1 MVSSCSTGA
10 GTGAYAGGSMGS
22 VLGSAIGGIVGGPRG
37 HDIGTV
43 IGMATGAAAG
53 AAVGDAAEKKQRQSV
68 GVPAEE
74 QQQRRPSEREM
85 RARRNQR
92 IQREKAMQRQQMQQN
107 DAEYDDDVYFDAK
120 KPRRLTRRS
129 SELTMLRSLGSQKDL
144 CRSTITRAFRRVST
158 SSWSAYRENK
168 STTRCRRNSRRRAVL
183 TLISL
188 SMKPIQ
194 VTTASTLK
202 RENNKKTCNK
212 SSGGRRPPQHATM
225 VAL

>member
-1 MVSSCSTGA
+1 MKKSLMILLGGAITVSSCSTGA

-68 GVPAEE
+68 DVPAEE

-92 IQREKAMQRQQMQQN
+92 IQREKAMQCQQMQQN
-107 DAEYDDDVYFDAK
+107 DAEYDDDVYFESK
-120 KPRRLTRRS
+120 KPREIDARKLRNYDADAPEKPARPMPFYNNEGFPEGQHFKLERIPRKQIDNNVQEEQPQESRLDTDIVVDETNS
-129 SELTMLRSLGSQKDL
+129 SDDSFDFEKG
-144 CRSTITRAFRRVST
+144 
-158 SSWSAYRENK
+158 E
-168 STTRCRRNSRRRAVL
+168 
-183 TLISL
+183 
-188 SMKPIQ
+188 
-194 VTTASTLK
+194 
-202 RENNKKTCNK
+202 
-212 SSGGRRPPQHATM
+212 
-225 VAL
+225 

>member
-1 MVSSCSTGA
+1 
-10 GTGAYAGGSMGS
+10 MGS

-68 GVPAEE
+68 GVPTDE

-107 DAEYDDDVYFDAK
+107 DGEYDDDVYFDAK
-120 KPRRLTRRS
+120 KPREIDAKKLRTYDAEESGKPESPMPFYNNEGFPEGQHFKLERIPRKQIDNNVQEEQPQESRLDTDIVVDETNS
-129 SELTMLRSLGSQKDL
+129 SDDSFDFEKG
-144 CRSTITRAFRRVST
+144 
-158 SSWSAYRENK
+158 E
-168 STTRCRRNSRRRAVL
+168 
-183 TLISL
+183 
-188 SMKPIQ
+188 
-194 VTTASTLK
+194 
-202 RENNKKTCNK
+202 
-212 SSGGRRPPQHATM
+212 
-225 VAL
+225 

>member
-1 MVSSCSTGA
+1 MKRCLIMLLGGAIMVSSCSTGA

-37 HDIGTV
+37 HNIGTV

-68 GVPAEE
+68 DVPTEE

-92 IQREKAMQRQQMQQN
+92 IQREKAMQCQQMQQN

-120 KPRRLTRRS
+120 KPREIDAKKLRTYDAEEPGKPERPMPFYNNEGFPEGQHFKLERIPRKQIDNNVQEEQPQESRLDTDIVVDETNS
-129 SELTMLRSLGSQKDL
+129 SDDSFDFEKG
-144 CRSTITRAFRRVST
+144 
-158 SSWSAYRENK
+158 E
-168 STTRCRRNSRRRAVL
+168 
-183 TLISL
+183 
-188 SMKPIQ
+188 
-194 VTTASTLK
+194 
-202 RENNKKTCNK
+202 
-212 SSGGRRPPQHATM
+212 
-225 VAL
+225 

>member
-1 MVSSCSTGA
+1 MKKYLIMLLGGAITVSSCSTGA

-68 GVPAEE
+68 GMPVEE
-74 QQQRRPSEREM
+74 QPQRRPSEREM

-107 DAEYDDDVYFDAK
+107 DAEYEDDVYFESKRQREIDANKLRMNDADRPERPARPMPFYNNEVFPEGQHFKLERIPK
-120 KPRRLTRRS
+120 KQIDNNVQEEQPQESRLDTDIVVD
-129 SELTMLRSLGSQKDL
+129 ET
-144 CRSTITRAFRRVST
+144 
-158 SSWSAYRENK
+158 
-168 STTRCRRNSRRRAVL
+168 NSGDDR
-183 TLISL
+183 IEFDS
-188 SMKPIQ
+188 
-194 VTTASTLK
+194 
-202 RENNKKTCNK
+202 NN
-212 SSGGRRPPQHATM
+212 
-225 VAL
+225 

>member
-1 MVSSCSTGA
+1 MKKYMIMLLGGAITVSSCSTGA
-10 GTGAYAGGSMGS
+10 GTGAYAGGTMGT

-68 GVPAEE
+68 GMSTDE

-92 IQREKAMQRQQMQQN
+92 IQREKAMQRQRQQMQQN

-120 KPRRLTRRS
+120 KPREIDAKKLRMNDADRPERPARPMPFYNNEGFPEGQHFKLERIPKKQIDNDVQEEQSQES
-129 SELTMLRSLGSQKDL
+129 SLDTDIVVDET
-144 CRSTITRAFRRVST
+144 
-158 SSWSAYRENK
+158 
-168 STTRCRRNSRRRAVL
+168 NSGDDR
-183 TLISL
+183 IEFDS
-188 SMKPIQ
+188 
-194 VTTASTLK
+194 
-202 RENNKKTCNK
+202 NN
-212 SSGGRRPPQHATM
+212 
-225 VAL
+225 

>member
-1 MVSSCSTGA
+1 MKKCLIMLLGGAITVSSCSTGA

-68 GVPAEE
+68 DVPAEE

-92 IQREKAMQRQQMQQN
+92 IQREKAMQCQQMQQN

-120 KPRRLTRRS
+120 KPREIDAKKLRTYDAEEPGKPERPMPFYNNEGFPEGQHFKLERIPRKQIDNNVQEEQPQESRLDTDIVVDETNS
-129 SELTMLRSLGSQKDL
+129 SDDSFDFEKG
-144 CRSTITRAFRRVST
+144 
-158 SSWSAYRENK
+158 E
-168 STTRCRRNSRRRAVL
+168 
-183 TLISL
+183 
-188 SMKPIQ
+188 
-194 VTTASTLK
+194 
-202 RENNKKTCNK
+202 
-212 SSGGRRPPQHATM
+212 
-225 VAL
+225 

>member
-1 MVSSCSTGA
+1 MKKYLIMLLSGAITVSSCSTGA

-68 GVPAEE
+68 GVPADE

-107 DAEYDDDVYFDAK
+107 DAEYEDDVYFDAK
-120 KPRRLTRRS
+120 KPREIDAKKLRTYDAEESGKPAKPMPFYNNEGFPEGQHFKLERIPRKQIDNDDSVEPLKESNLDTDIVVDETNSGDDRI
-129 SELTMLRSLGSQKDL
+129 ELEMG
-144 CRSTITRAFRRVST
+144 
-158 SSWSAYRENK
+158 E
-168 STTRCRRNSRRRAVL
+168 
-183 TLISL
+183 
-188 SMKPIQ
+188 
-194 VTTASTLK
+194 
-202 RENNKKTCNK
+202 
-212 SSGGRRPPQHATM
+212 
-225 VAL
+225 

>member
-1 MVSSCSTGA
+1 MKKCLIMLLGGAITVSSCSTGA

-92 IQREKAMQRQQMQQN
+92 IQREKAMQRQRQQMQQN

-120 KPRRLTRRS
+120 KPREIDAKKLRTYDAEEPGKPERPMPFYNNEGFPEGQHFKLERIPRRQIDNNVQEEQPQESRLDTDIVVDETNS
-129 SELTMLRSLGSQKDL
+129 SDDSFDFEKG
-144 CRSTITRAFRRVST
+144 
-158 SSWSAYRENK
+158 E
-168 STTRCRRNSRRRAVL
+168 
-183 TLISL
+183 
-188 SMKPIQ
+188 
-194 VTTASTLK
+194 
-202 RENNKKTCNK
+202 
-212 SSGGRRPPQHATM
+212 
-225 VAL
+225 

>member
-1 MVSSCSTGA
+1 MKKCLIMLLGGAITVSSCSTGA

-68 GVPAEE
+68 GVPTEE

-92 IQREKAMQRQQMQQN
+92 IQRDKAMQRQRQQMQQN
-107 DAEYDDDVYFDAK
+107 DAEYDDDVYFDAT
-120 KPRRLTRRS
+120 KPRDIDATKLRTYDAEEPGKPERPMPFYNNEGFPEGQHFKLERIPRKQIDNNVQEEQPQESRLDTDIVVD
-129 SELTMLRSLGSQKDL
+129 ET
-144 CRSTITRAFRRVST
+144 
-158 SSWSAYRENK
+158 
-168 STTRCRRNSRRRAVL
+168 NSGDDR
-183 TLISL
+183 IEFE
-188 SMKPIQ
+188 KG
-194 VTTASTLK
+194 
-202 RENNKKTCNK
+202 E
-212 SSGGRRPPQHATM
+212 
-225 VAL
+225 

>member
-1 MVSSCSTGA
+1 MSSCSTGA

-68 GVPAEE
+68 GVPTEE
-74 QQQRRPSEREM
+74 QQQRRPSEREI

-120 KPRRLTRRS
+120 KPRELRTYDAEEPGKPERPIPFYNNEGFPEGQHFKLERIPRKQIDNNVQEEQPQESRLDTDIVVDETNS
-129 SELTMLRSLGSQKDL
+129 SDDSFDFEKG
-144 CRSTITRAFRRVST
+144 
-158 SSWSAYRENK
+158 E
-168 STTRCRRNSRRRAVL
+168 
-183 TLISL
+183 
-188 SMKPIQ
+188 
-194 VTTASTLK
+194 
-202 RENNKKTCNK
+202 
-212 SSGGRRPPQHATM
+212 
-225 VAL
+225 

>member
-1 MVSSCSTGA
+1 MKKCLMILLGGAITVSSCSTGA

-68 GVPAEE
+68 DVPAEE
-74 QQQRRPSEREM
+74 QQQRRPPEREM

-92 IQREKAMQRQQMQQN
+92 IQREKAMQCQQMQQN

-120 KPRRLTRRS
+120 KPREIDAKKLRTYDAEEPGKPERPMPFYNNEGFPEGQHFKLERIPRKQIDNNVQEEQPQESRLDTDIVVDETNS
-129 SELTMLRSLGSQKDL
+129 SDDSFDFEKG
-144 CRSTITRAFRRVST
+144 
-158 SSWSAYRENK
+158 E
-168 STTRCRRNSRRRAVL
+168 
-183 TLISL
+183 
-188 SMKPIQ
+188 
-194 VTTASTLK
+194 
-202 RENNKKTCNK
+202 
-212 SSGGRRPPQHATM
+212 
-225 VAL
+225 

>member
-1 MVSSCSTGA
+1 
-10 GTGAYAGGSMGS
+10 MGS

-92 IQREKAMQRQQMQQN
+92 IQREKAMQRQRQQMQQN
-107 DAEYDDDVYFDAK
+107 DGEYDDDVYFDAK
-120 KPRRLTRRS
+120 KPREIDAKKLRTYDAEEPGKPESPMPFYNNEGFPEGQHFKLERIPRKQIDNNVQEEQPQESRLDTDIVVDETNS
-129 SELTMLRSLGSQKDL
+129 SDDSFDFEKG
-144 CRSTITRAFRRVST
+144 
-158 SSWSAYRENK
+158 E
-168 STTRCRRNSRRRAVL
+168 
-183 TLISL
+183 
-188 SMKPIQ
+188 
-194 VTTASTLK
+194 
-202 RENNKKTCNK
+202 
-212 SSGGRRPPQHATM
+212 
-225 VAL
+225 

>member
-1 MVSSCSTGA
+1 MKKFLIMLLGGAITVSSCSTGA

-68 GVPAEE
+68 DVPAEE

-92 IQREKAMQRQQMQQN
+92 IQREKAMQCQQMQQN

-120 KPRRLTRRS
+120 KPREIDAKKLRTYDAEEPGKPERPMPFYNNEGFPEGQHFKLERIPRKQIDNNVQEEQPQESRLDTDIVVDETNS
-129 SELTMLRSLGSQKDL
+129 SDDSFDFEKG
-144 CRSTITRAFRRVST
+144 
-158 SSWSAYRENK
+158 E
-168 STTRCRRNSRRRAVL
+168 
-183 TLISL
+183 
-188 SMKPIQ
+188 
-194 VTTASTLK
+194 
-202 RENNKKTCNK
+202 
-212 SSGGRRPPQHATM
+212 
-225 VAL
+225 

>member
-1 MVSSCSTGA
+1 MKKCLIMLLGGAITVSSCSTGA

-68 GVPAEE
+68 GVPTEE

-92 IQREKAMQRQQMQQN
+92 IQREKAMQRQRQQMQQN

-120 KPRRLTRRS
+120 KLREIDAKKLRTYDAEEPGKSERPMPFYNNGGFPEGQHFKLERIPRKQIDNNVQEEQPQESRLDTDIVVDETNS
-129 SELTMLRSLGSQKDL
+129 SDDSFDFEKG
-144 CRSTITRAFRRVST
+144 
-158 SSWSAYRENK
+158 E
-168 STTRCRRNSRRRAVL
+168 
-183 TLISL
+183 
-188 SMKPIQ
+188 
-194 VTTASTLK
+194 
-202 RENNKKTCNK
+202 
-212 SSGGRRPPQHATM
+212 
-225 VAL
+225 

>member
-1 MVSSCSTGA
+1 MLLGGAITVSSCSTGA

-92 IQREKAMQRQQMQQN
+92 IQREKAMQRQRQQD
-107 DAEYDDDVYFDAK
+107 DAEYEDDVYFESK
-120 KPRRLTRRS
+120 KPREIDANKLRTYDAEAPEKPARPMPFYNNEGFPEGQHFKLERIPKKQIDNNVQEEQPQESRHDTDIVVDETNS
-129 SELTMLRSLGSQKDL
+129 SDDSFDFEKG
-144 CRSTITRAFRRVST
+144 
-158 SSWSAYRENK
+158 E
-168 STTRCRRNSRRRAVL
+168 
-183 TLISL
+183 
-188 SMKPIQ
+188 
-194 VTTASTLK
+194 
-202 RENNKKTCNK
+202 
-212 SSGGRRPPQHATM
+212 
-225 VAL
+225 

>member
-1 MVSSCSTGA
+1 MKKCLIMLLSGAITVSSCSTGA

-68 GVPAEE
+68 GVPTEE

-92 IQREKAMQRQQMQQN
+92 IQREKAMQRQRQQMQQN

-120 KPRRLTRRS
+120 NPREIDAKKLRTYDAEEPGKPERPMPFCNNEGFPEGQHFKLERIPRKQIDNNVQEEQPQESRLDTDIVVDETNS
-129 SELTMLRSLGSQKDL
+129 SDDSFDFEKG
-144 CRSTITRAFRRVST
+144 
-158 SSWSAYRENK
+158 E
-168 STTRCRRNSRRRAVL
+168 
-183 TLISL
+183 
-188 SMKPIQ
+188 
-194 VTTASTLK
+194 
-202 RENNKKTCNK
+202 
-212 SSGGRRPPQHATM
+212 
-225 VAL
+225 

>member
-1 MVSSCSTGA
+1 MILLGGAITVSSCSTGA

-68 GVPAEE
+68 DVPAEE

-92 IQREKAMQRQQMQQN
+92 IQREKAMQCQQMQQN
-107 DAEYDDDVYFDAK
+107 DAEYDDDVYFESK
-120 KPRRLTRRS
+120 KPREIDARKLRNYDADAPEKPARPMPFYNNEGFPEGQHFKLERIPRKQIDNNVQEEQPQESRLDTDIVVDETNS
-129 SELTMLRSLGSQKDL
+129 SDDSFDFEKG
-144 CRSTITRAFRRVST
+144 
-158 SSWSAYRENK
+158 E
-168 STTRCRRNSRRRAVL
+168 
-183 TLISL
+183 
-188 SMKPIQ
+188 
-194 VTTASTLK
+194 
-202 RENNKKTCNK
+202 
-212 SSGGRRPPQHATM
+212 
-225 VAL
+225 